1 MFQGSASR
9 YSKEI
14 CLPPASESLEFRFYN
29 CKHSTELIFKLH
41 PLLIARHIRFS
52 TNYPVLDSNATFSRN
67 TLYDLPWISTQAIL
81 PEFDPDRTISFTV
94 DKSGAFC
101 FIYTWT
107 SVDGE
112 SIERRGYFIV
122 EPKTIIPVESITLQ
136 TYIVRCLGTMD
147 EWKTRLWLSK
157 YCNYNA
163 IHFTPVQERGHSDS
177 AYSIRDHLK
186 LHPDIVSTEVQAK
199 LFSSQQSNLIKIE
212 NSVCADFTYEIDK
225 GHMVLEE
232 CLRNLCSEWGLLR
245 VVDLV
250 WNHCSYDSTWLR
262 DHPDA
267 GYNLHNSPHLIP
279 AYILD
284 RELHLLSREIGEG
297 THEAR
302 YGVTKQVSH
311 NDPHGYK
318 SKLEML
324 LRELLPNRAR
334 LEAYFHINIEE
345 VYSSVQAKLRAT
357 EYTRIPKAVGTSQ
370 ELRIYNTGTRD
381 GARIDEDLALKLFFG
396 ELTDS
401 SSAGRVESC
410 LANLRQALRQL
421 NSSADQEVSR
431 QLVAAISAV
440 MGGFEW
446 RFINSNGP
454 KLAEIGSDSPIVAEY
469 FFHLDGDE
477 WLPDEQIGMQ
487 EHASRVLLHNG
498 YVIDWNALK
507 NMAAPDSNVFLR
519 REVVIWGD
527 SCKLNYGEKP
537 EDNPWL
543 WEYMRHYTIMMA
555 RLFDGFRIDNCHNTP
570 LHVAEYFL
578 DEARLINPNLLVIA
592 ELFTNSMETDSLF
605 INRMGL
611 NLLIRESLVA
621 SSPHSLGGLIYTFGG
636 RSIGSLFHQK
646 TLPSL
651 GDTPLAIFYDVTHDN
666 PTIIDKHSVFD
677 VVPTTALIAMTA
689 CPTGSC
695 RGYDELVPHMV
706 HVVQEKRKYSF
717 YKEEGMNY
725 GVFKIKRELNRLH
738 ASMIAEGYT
747 EIYVHNVT
755 ESVISI
761 TRHNPNTLD
770 SYVLITHTS
779 FFQPESAYLPTQ
791 QGKHK
796 PFPIPVLSLEGQV
809 TEVFLEAFLKRD
821 TSVSFDEDKES
832 INGLTG
838 YVAYMKSNINPNRS
852 KLIKVLSKQGSA
864 EIAIEFTDF
873 PPGAVIVLL
882 LRSTQE
888 ALTAA
893 NSLRGFAEFQPISR
907 VATINH
913 VEGMNVRNSIDSE
926 ISKLGLLDFNFLLYH
941 SEPEELELGGGV
953 YEIPGYGKTVYAG
966 LQGFVTIL
974 DRIRQTNDLGHPLC
988 ENIRGGNW
996 MIEYI
1001 AKRLERR
1008 ASLVELSKLILGN
1021 CSQLDKIPHGLK
1033 PSYFDLVITSLYDMV
1048 MHYCLTHFSPF
1059 VQNGSS
1065 CLRNLA
1071 LGSVQLVSDCRSAP
1085 LPLHNSKSS
1094 ANTAGSL
1101 AAGLPHFSA
1110 GRMRAWGRDTFI
1122 ALHGLLVVTGRA
1134 EEAKQHILSFG
1145 STLRHGMIPNLLA
1158 AGENSRYNCRDA
1170 PWWWIHSVKLYS
1182 KHTGDKAILSEKVTR
1197 LFASDESAAFAE
1209 TEEEPLS
1216 EIIQEILQRHC
1227 DVIRFRE
1234 RGAGAELDRDMTEE
1248 GFLVEAF
1255 VDMST
1260 GFVCGGSDTNCG
1272 TWMDKM
1278 GSSEKAGNKGK
1289 PATPRNGSA
1298 VELVGL
1304 CKSVVTW
1311 LCELNEGGVYPYDG
1325 VNVKC
1330 VSSGEIVKFSFKA
1343 WGERIVDSF
1352 ESKFWIPESR
1362 EEAKEREGAMKEYIN
1377 KTGFYKDSFGATHKW
1392 ADYQLRPNFP
1402 IAMVVAPE
1410 LFTPVNAKIALDVA
1424 GRLLLGPLGMR
1435 TLDRDDWAYRG
1446 SYIMCDSDE
1455 FNTAHGFN
1463 YHQGPEWLWLT
1474 GYFLQAKVLF
1484 CSGHTKEERMEVL
1497 RSVYEVLGRI
1507 GNCMLNS
1514 DWKNLPELTNE
1525 NGSEC
1530 AGSCPVQAWSIAAFI
1545 DTLYTIH
1552 NTLSKES

>member
-1 MFQGSASR
+1 MSQGATSKH
-9 YSKEI
+9 SKEI
-14 CLPPASESLEFRFYN
+14 CLPPASESLEFKFYN
-29 CKHSTELIFKLH
+29 CKHSTELIFTLH
-41 PLLIARHIRFS
+41 PLLTARQILFS
-52 TNYPVLDSNATFSRN
+52 TNYPVPDSNAIFSRN
-67 TLYDLPWISTQAIL
+67 KFYDLPWISRQKNL
-81 PEFDPDRTISFTV
+81 PEFDPDRCISFTV

-107 SVDGE
+107 SVSGDL
-112 SIERRGYFIV
+112 IERRGYFII

-136 TYIVRCLGTMD
+136 TYIVRCLGTLD
-147 EWKTRLWLSK
+147 EWKPRLWLSK

-177 AYSIRDHLK
+177 AYSIKDHLK
-186 LHPDIVSTEVQAK
+186 LHPNIVSTEIQAK
-199 LFSSQQSNLIKIE
+199 LFSSQQSSMVKIE
-212 NSVCADFTYEIDK
+212 NSICADFSYEIDK

-232 CLRNLCSEWGLLR
+232 CLRNVCSEWGLLR

-250 WNHCSYDSTWLR
+250 WNHCSYDSAWLR
-262 DHPDA
+262 DHPEA

-279 AYILD
+279 AYTLD
-284 RELHLLSREIGEG
+284 RELQVLSREIGEG
-297 THEAR
+297 AHEAR
-302 YGVTKQVSH
+302 YGVGKQVSR
-311 NDPHGYK
+311 NDTHGYR

-324 LRELLPNRAR
+324 LREMLPERTK
-334 LEAYFHINIEE
+334 LEEYFRVSVDK
-345 VYSSVQAKLRAT
+345 VYASVQAKLQAT
-357 EYTRIPKAVGTSQ
+357 EYSQIPKAAETAG
-370 ELRIYNTGTRD
+370 ELRIIDTGTRD
-381 GARIDEDLALKLFFG
+381 GAGIDEDLALKLFFG
-396 ELTDS
+396 DLTDS

-410 LANLRQALRQL
+410 LADLRQALTRL
-421 NSSADQEVSR
+421 NLSADQTVSR
-431 QLVAAISAV
+431 HLDAAISAV

-446 RFINSNGP
+446 RFLNPNGP
-454 KLAEIGSDSPIVAEY
+454 KLEEICSDSPIVYEY
-469 FFHLDGDE
+469 FFHLDGNV

-487 EHASRVLLHNG
+487 EHASKVLLHNG
-498 YVIDWNALK
+498 YAIDWNALK

-527 SCKLNYGEKP
+527 SCKLNYGERP

-578 DEARLINPNLLVIA
+578 DEARRINPNLLVIA

-621 SSPHSLGGLIYTFGG
+621 NTPHALGGLLYTFGG
-636 RSIGSLFHQK
+636 KSIGSLFHRK

-666 PTIIDKHSVFD
+666 PTVIDKHSVFD
-677 VVPTTALIAMTA
+677 VVPITALISMAA

-706 HVVQEKRKYSF
+706 HVVKEKRKYSN
-717 YKEEGMNY
+717 YKEEELSY
-725 GVFKIKRELNRLH
+725 GLFKIKRELNRLH
-738 ASMIAEGYT
+738 ASMIGEGYT
-747 EIYVHNVT
+747 EIYVHDVT

-779 FFQPESAYLPTQ
+779 FCQPEAVYLPTQ
-791 QGKHK
+791 QEKHK
-796 PFPIPVLSLEGQV
+796 PFPIPALTLEGQV
-809 TEVFLEAFLKRD
+809 TEIVLEAFLKRD
-821 TSVSFDEDKES
+821 TSVSFAEDKEA

-838 YVAYMKSNINPNRS
+838 YIPFMKSNINPNRS
-852 KLIKVLSKQGSA
+852 KLIKILSKQGSNG
-864 EIAIEFTDF
+864 ITVEFVDF

-882 LRSTQE
+882 LKSKQE
-888 ALTAA
+888 ALAAA

-907 VATINH
+907 VANITH
-913 VEGMNVRNSIDSE
+913 VEGMNVRNAIDSE
-926 ISKLGLLDFNFLLYH
+926 VTKLGLLDFNFLLYH
-941 SEPEELELGGGV
+941 SEPEEEELGGGV

-988 ENIRGGNW
+988 ENIRCGNW

-1008 ASLVELSKLILGN
+1008 PSLVELSKLILDS
-1021 CSQLDKIPHGLK
+1021 CSHLDRIPRGLK
-1033 PSYFDLVITSLYDMV
+1033 PSYFDLVVTSLYDML
-1048 MHYCLTHFSPF
+1048 MHYCLTHFSSF
-1059 VQNGSS
+1059 VQEGSS
-1065 CLRNLA
+1065 FLRNLA
-1071 LGSVQLVSDCRSAP
+1071 LGSVQLVSECRSAP
-1085 LPLHNSKSS
+1085 LPCHNSK
-1094 ANTAGSL
+1094 AAATAGSL

-1110 GRMRAWGRDTFI
+1110 GCMRSWGRDTFI
-1122 ALHGLLVVTGRA
+1122 ALHGLLVVTGRT

-1170 PWWWIHSVKLYS
+1170 PWWWINSVKLYA
-1182 KHTGDKAILSEKVTR
+1182 KYTGDNAILNERVTR
-1197 LFASDESAAFAE
+1197 VFASDESVAFSD
-1209 TEEEPLS
+1209 TKEEPLI

-1227 DVIRFRE
+1227 DVIRFTE
-1234 RGAGAELDRDMTEE
+1234 RGAGVELDRDMTEE
-1248 GFLVEAF
+1248 GFVVEAF
-1255 VDMST
+1255 VDLST
-1260 GFVCGGSDTNCG
+1260 GFVCGGSDKNCG

-1278 GSSEKAGNKGK
+1278 GSSKKAGNKGK
-1289 PATPRNGSA
+1289 PATTRNGSA
-1298 VELVGL
+1298 VEMVGL

-1311 LCELNEGGVYPYDG
+1311 LCGLNERGEYPYEG
-1325 VNVKC
+1325 VDVK
-1330 VSSGEIVKFSFKA
+1330 SSEEIVKLSFKA
-1343 WGERIVDSF
+1343 WGERIGNNF
-1352 ESKFWIPESR
+1352 ESKFWIPDSR
-1362 EEAKEREGAMKEYIN
+1362 GEAEEREGAMKGYIN
-1377 KTGFYKDSFGATHKW
+1377 KTGFYKDSFGATQKW

-1410 LFTPVNAKIALDVA
+1410 LFTPVNAKTALDVA
-1424 GRLLLGPLGMR
+1424 ARLLLGPLGMR
-1435 TLDRDDWAYRG
+1435 TLDREDWAYRG
-1446 SYIMCDSDE
+1446 SYVMSDSDD

-1474 GYFLQAKVLF
+1474 GYFLQARVHF
-1484 CSGHTKEERMEVL
+1484 CSGLAEEERLEIL
-1497 RSVYEVLGRI
+1497 RSVYEVLGKI
-1507 GNCMLNS
+1507 GNCLLNS
-1514 DWKNLPELTNE
+1514 DWKGLPELTNE

-1530 AGSCPVQAWSIAAFI
+1530 TGSCPVQAWSIATFI

-1552 NTLSKES
+1552 NTFGKES

>member
-1 MFQGSASR
+1 M
-9 YSKEI
+9 
-14 CLPPASESLEFRFYN
+14 CLPPASESLEFKLYN
-29 CKHSTELIFKLH
+29 CKHSTELVFKLH
-41 PLLIARHIRFS
+41 PLLIARQVRFS
-52 TNYPVLDSNATFSRN
+52 TNYPVLDSNTTFSRN
-67 TLYDLPWISTQAIL
+67 KFYDLPWISKQTKL
-81 PEFDPDRTISFTV
+81 PEFDPDRSISFTV

-101 FIYTWT
+101 FIYTWI

-136 TYIVRCLGTMD
+136 TYIVRCLGSLD
-147 EWKTRLWLSK
+147 EWKPRLWVSK

-163 IHFTPVQERGHSDS
+163 IHFTPVQERGNSDS
-177 AYSIRDHLK
+177 AYSIKDHLK
-186 LHPDIVSTEVQAK
+186 LHSDIVSTEAQAK
-199 LFSSQQSNLIKIE
+199 LFSTQQSNLVKIE
-212 NSVCADFTYEIDK
+212 NSICADFTYEIDK
-225 GHMVLEE
+225 GHIALEE

-250 WNHCSYDSTWLR
+250 WNHCSYDSAWLR

-267 GYNLHNSPHLIP
+267 GYNLYNSPHLIP

-284 RELHLLSREIGEG
+284 RELHLISREIGEG
-297 THEAR
+297 THEAKF
-302 YGVTKQVSH
+302 GVTKQVPH

-318 SKLEML
+318 AKLERL
-324 LRELLPNRAR
+324 LREILPKRAK
-334 LEAYFHINIEE
+334 LEEYFHVNIDKA
-345 VYSSVQAKLRAT
+345 YSSIRDKLHAT
-357 EYTRIPKAVGTSQ
+357 EYSQIPKAVGTGE
-370 ELRIYNTGTRD
+370 ELRIHSKGTRD
-381 GARIDEDLALKLFFG
+381 GAYIDEDLALRLFFG

-410 LANLRQALRQL
+410 LANLRQALTQL
-421 NSSADQEVSR
+421 NSSADRTVR
-431 QLVAAISAV
+431 GHLDAAISAV

-446 RFINSNGP
+446 RFLNSNGP
-454 KLAEIGSDSPIVAEY
+454 KLAEIGSDTPITAEY
-469 FFHLDGDE
+469 FFHLDGDV
-477 WLPDEQIGMQ
+477 WLPDEQIGLQ
-487 EHASRVLLHNG
+487 EHACRVLLHNG
-498 YVIDWNALK
+498 YVVDWNALK

-519 REVVIWGD
+519 REVIIWGD

-537 EDNPWL
+537 ADNPWL

-570 LHVAEYFL
+570 LHVAEYLL

-592 ELFTNSMETDSLF
+592 ELFTNCMETDSLF

-621 SSPHSLGGLIYTFGG
+621 NSPHNLGGLIYTFGG

-677 VVPTTALIAMTA
+677 AVPTTALISMVA

-706 HVVQEKRKYSF
+706 HVVTEKRVYTQ
-717 YKEEGMNY
+717 YREEEMNFAL
-725 GVFKIKRELNRLH
+725 FKIKRELNRLH
-738 ASMIAEGYT
+738 ASMITEGYT
-747 EIYVHNVT
+747 EIYVHDVT

-779 FFQPESAYLPTQ
+779 FFEPEAPYLPTQ
-791 QGKHK
+791 QDKHK
-796 PFPIPVLSLEGQV
+796 PFAIPPLTLEGQV
-809 TEVFLEAFLKRD
+809 TEIFLEAYLKRD
-821 TSVSFDEDKES
+821 TSVSFAEEEEA

-838 YVAYMKSNINPNRS
+838 YVPYMKSNINHNRS
-852 KLIKVLSKQGSA
+852 KLIKVVSKQGTPD
-864 EIAIEFTDF
+864 ITIEFIDF

-882 LRSTQE
+882 LRSRQE
-888 ALTAA
+888 ALAAA

-907 VATINH
+907 VASITH
-913 VEGMNVRNSIDSE
+913 VEGMNVRNAIDSE
-926 ISKLGLLDFNFLLYH
+926 VSKLGLLDFNFLLYH
-941 SEPEELELGGGV
+941 SEPEEMQLGAGV
-953 YEIPGYGKTVYAG
+953 YEIPGYGKLVYAG
-966 LQGFVTIL
+966 LQGVVTIL

-988 ENIRGGNW
+988 ENIRAGNW
-996 MIEYI
+996 MLEYL

-1008 ASLVELSKLILGN
+1008 PSLVELSKLILGN
-1021 CSQLDKIPHGLK
+1021 CSQLDKIPRGLK
-1033 PSYFDLVITSLYDMV
+1033 PSYFDLIITSLYDML
-1048 MHYCLTHFSPF
+1048 MHYCLTRFSSF
-1059 VQNGSS
+1059 VQQGSS
-1065 CLRNLA
+1065 LLRNLA
-1071 LGSVQLVSDCRSAP
+1071 LGSVQLVSECRSAP
-1085 LPLHNSKSS
+1085 LPIHNSKSAATNTS
-1094 ANTAGSL
+1094 ASL

-1110 GRMRAWGRDTFI
+1110 GSMRSWGRDTFI
-1122 ALHGLLVVTGRA
+1122 ALHGILVVTGRT

-1170 PWWWIHSVKLYS
+1170 PWWWINSVKLYT
-1182 KHTGDKAILSEKVTR
+1182 KYTETNGILKERVTR
-1197 LFASDESAAFAE
+1197 VFPSDGAVAFAE
-1209 TEEEPLS
+1209 TQEESLF

-1227 DVIRFRE
+1227 DVIQFRE
-1234 RGAGAELDRDMTEE
+1234 RGAGVELDRDMTDE

-1255 VDMST
+1255 VDLNT
-1260 GFVCGGSDTNCG
+1260 GFVCGGSDKNCG

-1311 LCELNEGGVYPYDG
+1311 LSELNEGGDYPYEG

-1330 VSSGEIVKFSFKA
+1330 VSTGEIVKFSFKT
-1343 WGERIVDSF
+1343 WGQRIRDNF
-1352 ESKFWIPESR
+1352 ESKFWIPESK
-1362 EEAKEREGAMKEYIN
+1362 EEAREREGAMKEYIN
-1377 KTGFYKDSFGATHKW
+1377 KTGFYKDSFGATQKW

-1410 LFTPVNAKIALDVA
+1410 LFTPANAKIALEVA
-1424 GRLLLGPLGMR
+1424 DRLLLGPLGMR

-1446 SYIMCDSDE
+1446 SYVMCDSDE
-1455 FNTAHGFN
+1455 FNTALGFN

-1474 GYFLQAKVLF
+1474 GYFLQAKVQF
-1484 CSGHTKEERMEVL
+1484 CSGDTQEEKMEVL
-1497 RSVYEVLGRI
+1497 RSVYEVLGRVD
-1507 GNCMLNS
+1507 NCLLSS

-1530 AGSCPVQAWSIAAFI
+1530 AGSCPVQAWSIATFI

-1552 NTLSKES
+1552 NSFGQEL